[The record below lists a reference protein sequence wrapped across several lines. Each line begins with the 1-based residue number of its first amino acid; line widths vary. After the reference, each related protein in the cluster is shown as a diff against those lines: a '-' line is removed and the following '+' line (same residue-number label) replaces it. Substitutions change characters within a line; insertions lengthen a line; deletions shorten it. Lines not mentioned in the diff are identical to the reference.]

1 MRRHYNTSSGRPK
14 KAGFCFTCRTMLR
27 PPKDVTREVFKT
39 SSISAFNE
47 QSASYLSIVDY
58 VILFN
63 FNYFHAEI
71 YIKATSTQQFSG
83 SHRRYSI
90 KKDVRKK
97 FTGKHLCQSLFINK
111 ETLPQVFSCKFSKI
125 FKNTFL
131 QNTSRQLP
139 YLSIVR
145 K

>member
-1 MRRHYNTSSGRPK
+1 
-14 KAGFCFTCRTMLR
+14 MLR

-71 YIKATSTQQFSG
+71 YIKATSAQQFL
-83 SHRRYSI
+83 I
-90 KKDVRKK
+90 
-97 FTGKHLCQSLFINK
+97 FLLTFFIAAEKNK
-111 ETLPQVFSCKFSKI
+111 GTLSF
-125 FKNTFL
+125 
-131 QNTSRQLP
+131 
-139 YLSIVR
+139 
-145 K
+145 